1 MPVPK
6 RRMSRS
12 RTRHRR
18 AQWRGSRSSLVSV
31 AVAGQTY
38 RVPRRLVAAV
48 KRGYVDPRTWIQGS

>member
-18 AQWRGSRSSLVSV
+18 AQWSAHAPTLVNVSIRGRSL
-31 AVAGQTY
+31 
-38 RVPRRLVAAV
+38 RIPRRLLKAAHL
-48 KRGYVDPRTWIQGS
+48 GHIDPETLT